1 MSTKKG
7 RIINLF
13 AGPGTGKSSTCAALF
28 AELKYR
34 GYNTEMVLEYAKDAA
49 WERRGHKV
57 FQAQEYIFGKQHFR
71 LSRVAEE
78 VQFAI
83 TDSPIFLSIVY
94 AKPGYLPSLS
104 LVIREAY
111 DQYENINILLKRN
124 KPYNPKGR
132 LQNEEEA
139 RQKDIEIQDVLDK
152 QNVPYHVLDFGREN
166 VGQIIAIMQE
176 EGWI

>member
-1 MSTKKG
+1 MAKKRG
-7 RIINLF
+7 RIINLA

-71 LSRVAEE
+71 MSRVAEE
-78 VQFAI
+78 VEFAI
-83 TDSPIFLSIVY
+83 TDSPLFLSVVY
-94 AKPGYLPSLS
+94 KELHYLPSLP

-111 DQYENINILLKRN
+111 DQYDNINVFLKRN

-139 RQKDIEIQDVLDK
+139 RQKDIEILAVLDGW
-152 QNVPYHVLDFGREN
+152 NVPYHVLDFGREN
-166 VGQIIAIMQE
+166 VDQIIAIMQE

>member
-1 MSTKKG
+1 MPKG
-7 RIINLF
+7 KIVNLF

-34 GYNTEMVLEYAKDAA
+34 GCNTEMVLEYAKDAA

-71 LSRVAEE
+71 MSRVASE
-78 VQFAI
+78 VDFAI

-94 AKPGYLPSLS
+94 SKPGYLPSLP

-111 DQYENINILLKRN
+111 DQYDNLNIFLKRN

-139 RQKDIEIQDVLDK
+139 RQKDLEILAVLDA
-152 QNVPYHVLDFGREN
+152 QGVPYHILDFDRKN
-166 VGQIIAIMQE
+166 VEQIIGLMQN

>member
-1 MSTKKG
+1 MPKG
-7 RIINLF
+7 KIVNLF
-13 AGPGTGKSSTCAALF
+13 AGPGTGKSTTCAALF

-34 GYNTEMVLEYAKDAA
+34 GHNTEMVLEYAKDAA

-71 LSRVAEE
+71 MSRVAEE
-78 VQFAI
+78 VDFAI

-94 AKPGYLPSLS
+94 SKPGYIPSLP

-111 DQYENINILLKRN
+111 DQYDNLNIFLKRN

-139 RQKDIEIQDVLDK
+139 RQKDLEILAVLDN
-152 QNVPYHVLDFGREN
+152 QGVPYHILDFDRGN
-166 VGQIIAIMQE
+166 VEQIIGLMQN